1 MAFMSSM
8 SDPHYSWEKQ
18 SVRGDGSAGH
28 QRKYPIAFRAQ
39 WRCHFIKLGAMPCQ
53 VGYKLPHC
61 PCSWR
66 LLPTGPLCMFVR
78 FCGRQR
84 MWVAFPL
91 AFLTHSCLSNHSG
104 ISYFVKAFMNFSIS
118 IILPWLLLFC
128 PGFPLLQHNSFD
140 MGNRER
146 HHFSVLTES
155 VAACAFSDLIFL
167 LNTFSHSP
175 SQVNWR

>member
-1 MAFMSSM
+1 M
-8 SDPHYSWEKQ
+8 SDPHYSAEKQ

-28 QRKYPIAFRAQ
+28 QLKYPIAFRAQ

-53 VGYKLPHC
+53 VGYNEASPFSMFLKIASHW
-61 PCSWR
+61 S
-66 LLPTGPLCMFVR
+66 TVCMFVR
-78 FCGRQR
+78 LCGRQR

-104 ISYFVKAFMNFSIS
+104 LSYFFKAFMNFSIS

-175 SQVNWR
+175 SQVN